1 MTTLSRQIAC
11 IERELA
17 IRVRVFPAWVRSGRI
32 QQSQADDELNAMR
45 AVLETLRQV
54 EAESLPVAF
63 VWPLR
68 RAHAS

>member
-45 AVLETLRQV
+45 AVLETLHSV
-54 EAESLPVAF
+54 ERETSPALL
-63 VWPLR
+63 VWPSR
-68 RAHAS
+68 RERAA